1 MATGLPA
8 AAVGK
13 HSSTAGDIEWLGSE
27 SRRGR
32 ISMAGRADP
41 SRSRPGR
48 TGAGPDYHDPSAG
61 IGGAPEARSALML
74 RLALAVFG
82 FVVLAG
88 LGALA
93 LARHAPGWATVS
105 WVLALTAVADIV
117 VVRRR
122 QIQEN

>member
-1 MATGLPA
+1 
-8 AAVGK
+8 
-13 HSSTAGDIEWLGSE
+13 
-27 SRRGR
+27 
-32 ISMAGRADP
+32 
-41 SRSRPGR
+41 
-48 TGAGPDYHDPSAG
+48 
-61 IGGAPEARSALML
+61 ML